1 MSSPPYDSQGAG
13 DYIASMEEGASHIPF
28 DHDSFGELSE
38 YVKGL
43 VDGLAFHYD
52 RVMDELRS
60 CRKDLEALK

>member
-1 MSSPPYDSQGAG
+1 MPTPPYDPQGVV

-28 DHDSFGELSE
+28 DHDIFGELSD

-60 CRKDLEALK
+60 CRDDLEALK